1 VTPHLHPARAL
12 RLRRLSRHGDGRLV
26 VCPVDHPI
34 SDGPVLPRG
43 RTLDGLLGD
52 LAAGGVDAVVLHKG
66 ALRHV
71 CAEHFARLAL
81 VVHLSAS
88 TARAP
93 DPDAKY
99 LVTGVAEAVALG
111 ADAVSVHV
119 NLGAADERTQVADL
133 GRVAE
138 QCDRWNVPL
147 LAMVYPRGPRVTDPR
162 DPELVAHAVALA
174 AELGVDLVKTVF
186 TGTAAEMRDVT
197 AAAPV
202 PVLVA
207 GGPRCPDE
215 GGVIRFVREAL
226 DGGVAGVAMGRNIFQ
241 SADPRKLA
249 EVVSRLVHGLPQPRT
264 GDDHERATVLARR
277 PHER

>member
-1 VTPHLHPARAL
+1 MTLNLHPARAM
-12 RLRRLSRHGDGRLV
+12 RLRRLSRRADGRLV
-26 VCPVDHPI
+26 VCPVDHPV

-52 LAAGGVDAVVLHKG
+52 LADGGVDAVVVHKG
-66 ALRHV
+66 ALRRI
-71 CAEHFARLAL
+71 CPERFARLAL
-81 VVHLSAS
+81 IVHLSAS

-99 LVTGVAEAVALG
+99 LVTGVAEALALG

-119 NLGAADERTQVADL
+119 NLGADDERSQVADL

-138 QCDRWNVPL
+138 QCERWNLPL
-147 LAMVYPRGPRVTDPR
+147 LAMVYPRGPRVSDPR

-174 AELGVDLVKTVF
+174 AELGADLVKTVF
-186 TGTAAEMRDVT
+186 TGTAAEMRDIT
-197 AAAPV
+197 AGAPV

-215 GGVIRFVREAL
+215 SGVVSFVREAL
-226 DGGVAGVAMGRNIFQ
+226 LGGAAGVAMGRNIFQ
-241 SADPRKLA
+241 SDDPRKLA
-249 EVVSRLVHGLPQPRT
+249 EVVSRLVHGLPHDRSP
-264 GDDHERATVLARR
+264 GGSHERQTVLA
-277 PHER
+277 